1 MSIKIALLKSGESV
15 IADIKELVQEDQLR
29 GYLFKQPF
37 AVNMSPSYGFLTE
50 DASGE
55 DDGNMSVSF
64 SPWIPFTTDEEI
76 PVRYDWL
83 VTVVSPAKEIQEL
96 YEEMINGQ
104 SDQNNSTDEQ

>member
-15 IADIKELVQEDQLR
+15 ITDVKELIRDDQIH
-29 GYLFKQPF
+29 GYLFKKPY
-37 AVNMSPSYGFLTE
+37 AVNLSPAYGFLTE

-55 DDGNMSVSF
+55 DDGNVSVSF

-76 PVRYDWL
+76 LVRCDWL
-83 VTVVSPAKEIQEL
+83 VTVVNPAKEIQEL

-104 SDQNNSTDEQ
+104 SDQSNSAD

>member
-15 IADIKELVQEDQLR
+15 VSDIKEIVREDQIH
-29 GYLFKQPF
+29 GYLFKKPF
-37 AVNMSPSYGFLTE
+37 SINLSPAYGFLTE
-50 DASGE
+50 DASGK

-76 PVRYDWL
+76 LVRCDWL

-104 SDQNNSTDEQ
+104 SDQSNSTDER

>member
-1 MSIKIALLKSGESV
+1 
-15 IADIKELVQEDQLR
+15 
-29 GYLFKQPF
+29 
-37 AVNMSPSYGFLTE
+37 
-50 DASGE
+50 
-55 DDGNMSVSF
+55 MSVSF

-104 SDQNNSTDEQ
+104 SDQSDSTDEQ